1 MQKKTKK
8 KTKCKNKRTKHPASF
23 NIPTLLA
30 PTTTPTDLHL
40 YAASAIQGNMTQ
52 HAVRAALPS
61 HLGNNTFPSGSGS
74 DPRGWVH
81 RVGVI

>member
-1 MQKKTKK
+1 MQ
-8 KTKCKNKRTKHPASF
+8 NPKRTKHPASS
-23 NIPTLLA
+23 NTPILLA

-40 YAASAIQGNMTQ
+40 YSASAIQGNMTQ
-52 HAVRAALPS
+52 HVVRAPDLPS
-61 HLGNNTFPSGSGS
+61 HLENNTFPSDSGS